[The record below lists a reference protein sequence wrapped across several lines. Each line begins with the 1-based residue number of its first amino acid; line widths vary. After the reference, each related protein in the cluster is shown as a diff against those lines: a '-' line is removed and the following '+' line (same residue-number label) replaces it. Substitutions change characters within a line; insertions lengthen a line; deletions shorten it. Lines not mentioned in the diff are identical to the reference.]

1 MNIVPLAEV
10 KARFSTYIQ
19 KTQQGPVIV
28 TKNGRAVAV
37 MLNVKNDDD
46 LERILLAN
54 SPRLQ
59 AILADAEKRI
69 QATGGVK
76 HEEMWAMIES
86 EPQEKPK
93 PARAKRKA

>member
-1 MNIVPLAEV
+1 
-10 KARFSTYIQ
+10 
-19 KTQQGPVIV
+19 
-28 TKNGRAVAV
+28 
-37 MLNVKNDDD
+37 MLNVKDDD

-69 QATGGVK
+69 QTTGGVK

-86 EPQEKPK
+86 APQEKPK
-93 PARAKRKA
+93 PARAKRKV